1 MKKMFLAIVQFR
13 VLQHLLFWTVAGFI
27 IYRIT
32 AYSSIPSQTDIYY
45 TFLFLLPASWVVYW
59 NISLIDRLLPKHL
72 YRQFF
77 LSTLLLLG
85 SGVLGYYLI
94 MDYLVDYIF
103 PGFYFISYYQAG
115 EILLFLSAFW
125 ALSTLLNLSKGWFR
139 EQEQKQKIQ
148 QLEKQKTQAELDA
161 LKAQLDPHFLFNN
174 LNSLYSLALEENP
187 KTPEAILKLSEN
199 LRYVL
204 YEGVGEEVS
213 LQKEIQHLSNYFQL
227 QQWRFGEEM
236 EIALEL
242 DPLDNPY
249 TIAPLLLLPLLE
261 NSFKHVGRNRSGRY
275 AVQGKIKLQEGKL
288 IVTLQNTIAAAYEA
302 TDQPIASGIGLGNL
316 QKRLELLYPG
326 KYYFNTISTGDEFV
340 AKLELQLY
348 LKA

>member
-1 MKKMFLAIVQFR
+1 MKKTILAIAQNQFF
-13 VLQHLLFWTVAGFI
+13 QHLLFWALAGFV
-27 IYRIT
+27 IYRLT
-32 AYSSIPSQTDIYY
+32 AYNNVPTRTDFYY
-45 TFLFLLPASWVVYW
+45 TFLFLCPASWVVYW
-59 NISLIDRLLPKHL
+59 NIFLIDRLLPKAQ
-72 YRQFF
+72 YWEF
-77 LSTLLLLG
+77 LLFTLLVLC
-85 SGVLGYYLI
+85 SGVAWYFLT
-94 MDYLVDYIF
+94 MEYLVDYIF
-103 PGFYFISYYQAG
+103 PGYYFISYYKPLQ
-115 EILLFLSAFW
+115 ILLFLSVFW
-125 ALSTLLNLSKGWFR
+125 LLSTLLNLSSGWFR

-204 YEGVGEEVS
+204 YEGVGAEVS
-213 LQKEIQHLSNYFQL
+213 LDKELQHLSNYFQL

-236 EIALEL
+236 EVSLEL
-242 DPLDNPY
+242 DPIDIPL

-275 AVQGKIKLQEGKL
+275 AVQGKIKLLEGKL
-288 IVTLQNTIAAAYEA
+288 LMSLQNTIGPTHEPSE
-302 TDQPIASGIGLGNL
+302 TPIAGGIGLVNL
-316 QKRLELLYPG
+316 QKRLDLLYLG

-340 AKLELQLY
+340 AKLELQLS
-348 LKA
+348 K

>member
-1 MKKMFLAIVQFR
+1 MLPAIVQVRF
-13 VLQHLLFWTVAGFI
+13 LQHLLFWTVAGFI

-32 AYSSIPSQTDIYY
+32 AYSSSPSQTDIYY
-45 TFLFLLPASWVVYW
+45 TILFLLPASWVVYW

-72 YRQFF
+72 YWQFF

-94 MDYLVDYIF
+94 MEYLVDYIF
-103 PGFYFISYYQAG
+103 PGFYFISYYQPG

-125 ALSTLLNLSKGWFR
+125 ALSTLLNLSSGWFR

-204 YEGVGEEVS
+204 YEGVGAEVS

-227 QQWRFGEEM
+227 QQWRFGEDM
-236 EIALEL
+236 EIVLEQEIADTSL
-242 DPLDNPY
+242 N
-249 TIAPLLLLPLLE
+249 IAPLLLLPLLE
-261 NSFKHVGRNRSGRY
+261 NSFKHVGRNRNGRY
-275 AVQGKIKLQEGKL
+275 AVQGKVKLKEGKL
-288 IVTLQNTIAAAYEA
+288 MMSLQNTIGSAYE
-302 TDQPIASGIGLGNL
+302 TSDQPMAGGIGLANL
-316 QKRLELLYPG
+316 QKRLALLYPG
-326 KYYFNTISTGDEFV
+326 QYYFNTISTGDEFV
-340 AKLELQLY
+340 AKLELQLG
-348 LKA
+348 K